1 MAGRFTEWPDEIG
14 FQGPELD
21 VILAGLDY
29 AIELAIPGTPAW
41 KAARRAQMVIWRRV
55 WPELAEQYDDEAGDD
70 EEA

>member
-1 MAGRFTEWPDEIG
+1 VAGRFAEWPEEIG

-29 AIELAIPGTPAW
+29 AIDLAPSGSAAW
-41 KAARRAQMVIWRRV
+41 KAARRAQIIIWRKV
-55 WPELAEQYDDEAGDD
+55 WPELADQYDDELDGD